1 MPQRKAKIM
10 KKYFFTLFLFFS
22 CALSIAQN
30 SKLAHDSIRISL
42 ITCAPGEDIYSLF
55 GHTAIRVTIPAQN
68 YDIAYNYG
76 IFDFNS
82 ENFIWRFS
90 LGQTDYLLGKYPFEY
105 FISEY
110 IASDRAV
117 WEQELD
123 LSFDEKTTLV
133 NDLENNYLPENR
145 MYRYNFLYDNCAT
158 RPLNKVN
165 NIKSGSIELIETD
178 KNLYS
183 FRDLIHRYTKEHPW
197 SEFGM
202 DLCLGSKAD
211 MIVGVK
217 EKIFVPIE
225 LMQAIDGANS
235 ESGIITKPI
244 VNLYQPDD
252 TDTAKDSIWDII
264 TPIRLFTTLALVLA
278 IICYIEYQR
287 GNIFWGI
294 DAILFP
300 IYGVA
305 GCILAFLS
313 FFSEHPTVSP
323 NYILFLFHPFH
334 LIFAPYIIRGEIKR
348 TRIWYHYLNGVVLS
362 LFLVFLPLI
371 PQNFNF
377 AVVPLAI
384 CLLLRSATY
393 ILIERKN

>member
-1 MPQRKAKIM
+1 M
-10 KKYFFTLFLFFS
+10 KKYFFTLFLFFYS
-22 CALSIAQN
+22 L
-30 SKLAHDSIRISL
+30 LATASNNNFRSDSIRISL

-55 GHTAIRVTIPAQN
+55 GHTAIRVTIPDQN

-105 FISEY
+105 FLGEY
-110 IASDRAV
+110 IASHRAV

-123 LSFDEKTTLV
+123 LSFDEKITLI
-133 NDLENNYLPENR
+133 NDLETNYLPENR
-145 MYRYNFLYDNCAT
+145 VYRYNFLYDNCAT
-158 RPLNKVN
+158 RPLNKIN
-165 NIKSGSIELIETD
+165 DIKAGSIELIETD
-178 KNLYS
+178 NTPYS
-183 FRDLIHRYTKEHPW
+183 FRDLIHRYTKGHPW

-211 MIVGVK
+211 KIVGIE

-225 LMQAIDGANS
+225 LMQAIDGANTKT
-235 ESGIITKPI
+235 GVITKPI
-244 VNLYQPDD
+244 ANLYEPDSSA
-252 TDTAKDSIWDII
+252 TTENSIWNII
-264 TPIRLFTTLALVLA
+264 TPLTLFTSVALVLA
-278 IICYIEYQR
+278 IICYREYKR
-287 GNIFWGI
+287 RKTFWGI

-313 FFSEHPTVSP
+313 FFSEHPAVSP

-348 TRIWYHYLNGVVLS
+348 TKIWYHYLNGMVLT

-384 CLLLRSATY
+384 CLLLRSVTY
-393 ILIERKN
+393 ILIERKNKL